1 MKPRF
6 KVVSGNLESK
16 FWTHTEA
23 ANFAADLR
31 KRGDEPTVFQLI
43 RVNCGT
49 MSGMV
54 WERV

>member
-6 KVVSGNLESK
+6 KVVNGNLISK

-43 RVNCGT
+43 RVNCGN

-54 WERV
+54 WEKV